1 MLCALRNRKSS
12 LGYMFDETT
21 EPRDSLV
28 CEGSGAAR
36 CRSSVVIDYGEPEGP
51 QKTLLETETTEA
63 NQAEYEVGTREI
75 SDSVA
80 ETVGVSNDEKL
91 VRLALRGDT
100 TAFNELVRKHYSACL
115 KRASFILR
123 NRDDAEEEVQ
133 NACWKAFQRL
143 QQYRSEGTFGA
154 WLSRIVE
161 NQCLMRIREE
171 KASSFL
177 YLDASIDSDIRLE
190 LVAQET
196 NPEDELGERQV
207 MNLIRREI
215 SRIPPLLRNVI
226 LLRDVEQLPMPDV
239 ASRLGISV
247 PAAKSRLLRARTEL
261 RQRLAKHSGVKGCAT
276 LTNRARYQQA
286 AYLRAS

>member
-1 MLCALRNRKSS
+1 MR
-12 LGYMFDETT
+12 F
-21 EPRDSLV
+21 
-28 CEGSGAAR
+28 
-36 CRSSVVIDYGEPEGP
+36 
-51 QKTLLETETTEA
+51 
-63 NQAEYEVGTREI
+63 GTREI
-75 SDSVA
+75 SNSVA

-100 TAFNELVRKHYSACL
+100 TAFNELVRKHYSTCL

-143 QQYRSEGTFGA
+143 QQYRCEGTFGA
-154 WLSRIVE
+154 WLTRIVE